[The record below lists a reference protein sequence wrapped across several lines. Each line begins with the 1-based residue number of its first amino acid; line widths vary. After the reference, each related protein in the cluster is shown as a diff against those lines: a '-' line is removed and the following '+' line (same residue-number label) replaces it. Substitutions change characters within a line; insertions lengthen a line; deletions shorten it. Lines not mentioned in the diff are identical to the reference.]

1 MDAKCLFG
9 KFPWE
14 MFNSIFLHKQL
25 KFVTSRET
33 HKGETFLHFSRGK
46 SIPTIQF
53 LKLLKELYFL
63 KTAFE
68 NIQFY

>member
-1 MDAKCLFG
+1 MSVWKIPL
-9 KFPWE
+9 E